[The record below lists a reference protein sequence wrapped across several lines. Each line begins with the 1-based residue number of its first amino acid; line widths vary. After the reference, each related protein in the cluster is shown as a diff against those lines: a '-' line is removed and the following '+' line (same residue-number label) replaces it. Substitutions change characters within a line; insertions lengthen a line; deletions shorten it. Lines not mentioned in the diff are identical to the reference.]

1 MKEHWPKVAVG
12 VAALALSYAVYRSMS
27 GSYEE
32 TKVVK
37 EEKDKGATGTKVV
50 VVGGGG
56 QAGKIHVTNLKKFGA
71 IVGNCDF
78 FENKDCDDNFIG
90 KVPYTVPFEK
100 GYKVAIVA
108 LPDKM
113 CFAHCKAMIEA
124 GFERILVEKPG
135 CKNVDELQ

>member
-1 MKEHWPKVAVG
+1 MD
-12 VAALALSYAVYRSMS
+12 S
-27 GSYEE
+27 
-32 TKVVK
+32 
-37 EEKDKGATGTKVV
+37 GTKIV

-78 FENKDCDDNFIG
+78 MANADCDDNFIG
-90 KVPYTVPFEK
+90 KIPYTEPFSK

-108 LPDKM
+108 LPDRM
-113 CFAHCKAMIEA
+113 CFAHCKDMIEA

-135 CKNVDELQ
+135 CKNVEELQELVAIAEKKGVTFYINY